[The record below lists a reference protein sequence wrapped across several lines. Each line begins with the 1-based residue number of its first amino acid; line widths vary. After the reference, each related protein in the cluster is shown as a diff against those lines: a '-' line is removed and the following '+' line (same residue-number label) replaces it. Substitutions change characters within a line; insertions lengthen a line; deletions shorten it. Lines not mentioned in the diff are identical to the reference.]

1 MKKAIFCLVLC
12 LVALPVLA
20 DTIVIGNP
28 PDSGSGNSFPFG
40 NNYNAE
46 YQQVYSNSNFSG
58 IGNAISITDIY
69 LYNTQFNSGA
79 TSTPSGTYTVNLSS
93 TTAGVGTLSGSFSAN
108 EGADEMQVFNGSIQ
122 QSWNFG
128 DTLDIHLSTAFT
140 YDPGSGKNLL
150 LDVVGNGINAG
161 GGAIFY
167 DVNSNAGFQR
177 VYCSSGIACGQ
188 NGVVDAPGYGLVT
201 GLGYNTVPEPGTLL
215 MMGTGLVGVVGAIR
229 RRML

>member
-20 DTIVIGNP
+20 DTIIIGNP
-28 PDSGSGNSFPFG
+28 PDPGSGNSFPFG
-40 NNYNAE
+40 SAYNAE

-58 IGNAISITDIY
+58 GPISITDIY
-69 LYNTQFNSGA
+69 LYNTQYNSGA

-93 TTAGVGTLSGSFSAN
+93 TTAGVGSLSGSFSSN
-108 EGADEMQVFNGSIQ
+108 EGADQIQVFNGSIAQ
-122 QSWNFG
+122 AWSYG

-140 YDPGSGKNLL
+140 YDPSSGKNLL
-150 LDVVGNGINAG
+150 MDVVGNGISTPGN
-161 GGAIFY
+161 IYY

-177 VYCSSGIACGQ
+177 VYCSGGVDCG
-188 NGVVDAPGYGLVT
+188 GFGTVDSPGYGLVT
-201 GLGYNTVPEPGTLL
+201 GFGYSAVPEPGTLL

-229 RRML
+229 RRIL

>member
-40 NNYNAE
+40 SAYNAE

-58 IGNAISITDIY
+58 IGNPISITDIY

-79 TSTPSGTYTVNLSS
+79 GSTPSGTYTVNLSS
-93 TTAGVGTLSGSFSAN
+93 TTAGVGSLSGSFSAN
-108 EGADEMQVFNGSIQ
+108 EGADEAQVFNGSIA

-140 YDPGSGKNLL
+140 YDPGAGKNLL
-150 LDVVGNGINAG
+150 LDVVGNGISTPAN
-161 GGAIFY
+161 IYY

-188 NGVVDAPGYGLVT
+188 NGTVDSPGYGLVT
-201 GLGYNTVPEPGTLL
+201 GFGYTATPEPGTLL

-229 RRML
+229 RRIL